1 MGKIADY
8 LFSQYDQFRTGEKNL
23 YLHPDP
29 ANASHIA
36 VIIEKDGRCVSYSA
50 FEQDNKP
57 TIFATSEIT
66 GSANRKKILE
76 IMDILSKYEK
86 SGNDALGY
94 DLIIYE
100 EGSNYRE
107 FLTCQP
113 GLQDLVAD
121 LMKIDGVLKYWDSN
135 D

>member
-1 MGKIADY
+1 MGRIADN
-8 LFSQYDQFRTGEKNL
+8 LFSQYDQFRAGERNL

-50 FEQDNKP
+50 YKKDNKT
-57 TIFATSEIT
+57 TIFARSEVT
-66 GSANRKKILE
+66 GSANRKKVLE
-76 IMDILSKYEK
+76 LMNIISKYEK
-86 SGNDALGY
+86 TTNDALGY
-94 DLIIYE
+94 DLLIYR
-100 EGSNYRE
+100 EGSRRKE

-135 D
+135 V